1 MANQDIYVA
10 EGTVIE
16 NLPNTT
22 FRIKIDGSSETSLL
36 EKSVL
41 CTIAGR
47 MRLNYVRLLPGD
59 RVRCEVSALDTSRG
73 RIIYK
78 KAGTDKLIIID
89 SYGGIVK
96 VHDGKAIIVLDL

>member
-1 MANQDIYVA
+1 MPDKNLYAA
-10 EGTVIE
+10 EGIVVE

-22 FRIKIDGSSETSLL
+22 FRVKIESSSQQDLIDRL
-36 EKSVL
+36 VL

-59 RVRCEVSALDTSRG
+59 RVRCEISTLDTTRG

-78 KAGTDKLIIID
+78 LK
-89 SYGGIVK
+89 
-96 VHDGKAIIVLDL
+96 

>member
-1 MANQDIYVA
+1 MANQDLYVA
-10 EGTVIE
+10 EGVVIE

-22 FRIKIDGSSETSLL
+22 FRVKIETAAEPSLL
-36 EKSVL
+36 EKMVL

-59 RVRCEVSALDTSRG
+59 KVRCEVSTLDTTRG

-78 KAGTDKLIIID
+78 LK
-89 SYGGIVK
+89 
-96 VHDGKAIIVLDL
+96 

>member
-1 MANQDIYVA
+1 MPDKNLHVA
-10 EGTVIE
+10 EGVVVE

-22 FRIKIDGSSETSLL
+22 FRIKIESAAEQSLVGSM
-36 EKSVL
+36 VL

-59 RVRCEVSALDTSRG
+59 KVRCEVSTLDTTRG

-78 KAGTDKLIIID
+78 LK
-89 SYGGIVK
+89 
-96 VHDGKAIIVLDL
+96 